1 MTVWGL
7 TCTIISLLIMTDWQ
21 AIGSDP
27 CMKYSLF
34 HHPQLADQ
42 YRMELAQSNV
52 SESGMV
58 SVQSLQVVEG
68 EVYQMAVNRCESA
81 GEHCHWIPNSLV
93 THKHCSDCQPICRN
107 TQHTLNFVQFMFG
120 VMFFF
125 STSPLLYSGVFWLL
139 SECVSKK
146 YQVYVATFSFCSLNS
161 TLLLCMC
168 RYSTVQLCVGVCIDD
183 MTCNNDRKRVHN
195 RISSVLYI

>member
-1 MTVWGL
+1 MILHFRYLLQYLKFKTYTLCVLGMI
-7 TCTIISLLIMTDWQ
+7 CTITALLIMTDWQ

-27 CMKYSLF
+27 CTDYSLF

-42 YRMELAQSNV
+42 YRLQLAGSNV

-81 GEHCHWIPNSLV
+81 GEHCHWIPNSQV

-107 TQHTLNFVQFMFG
+107 TQHTLNFIQFIFG
-120 VMFFF
+120 VALFF
-125 STSPLLYSGVFWLL
+125 STTSLVYNGFFLLL
-139 SECVSKK
+139 SESVSKQ
-146 YQVYVATFSFCSLNS
+146 YQVKCVHT
-161 TLLLCMC
+161 TLHSAS
-168 RYSTVQLCVGVCIDD
+168 Y
-183 MTCNNDRKRVHN
+183 
-195 RISSVLYI
+195 ISSGNK